1 MTFKQTA
8 GTGAGG
14 TQNEVFIPQLAQR
27 YTLLFGQRMIDRNG
41 YAQRIGVQQDG
52 SEMRGGDIALDDRQ
66 IRLEMCIRDRSSS
79 GSEVPLSILIVSPI
93 FMPDTTILPS
103 SMTHSPLFS
112 GSPRSETI
120 QQLQSGPVSY
130 THLIRY
136 NAHRSSDAQRCRQRL
151 RSCLRSQ

>member
-66 IRLEMCIRDRSSS
+66 IRLVHFEFIINIIYVIRNNINMNVRML
-79 GSEVPLSILIVSPI
+79 VAV
-93 FMPDTTILPS
+93 F
-103 SMTHSPLFS
+103 
-112 GSPRSETI
+112 RK
-120 QQLQSGPVSY
+120 
-130 THLIRY
+130 
-136 NAHRSSDAQRCRQRL
+136 
-151 RSCLRSQ
+151 